1 MRRSLPKV
9 LLLLAALSVMMAACI
24 PSPTSPVPAPTQ
36 VAATQP
42 IVQATTA
49 PVAAAE
55 PTVLPTLGPAE
66 CKAGLSAIQP
76 PTAEQAA
83 MVAKVP
89 PVNEQDLVR
98 GPADAAVTI
107 IEYSDYQ

>member
-1 MRRSLPKV
+1 MKRSLPKA
-9 LLLLAALSVMMAACI
+9 LLILVALSVILAACI
-24 PSPTSPVPAPTQ
+24 PSPAAPTVAPTQ
-36 VAATQP
+36 VAATLP
-42 IVQATTA
+42 AVQTTA
-49 PVAAAE
+49 DPAAAP

-89 PVNEQDLVR
+89 PVNANDLVR
-98 GPADAAVTI
+98 GPADASVTI
-107 IEYSDYQ
+107 LEYSDYQ